1 MEEKDLPQIVT
12 PLLYW
17 YQANARVLPWRSDP
31 TPYHVWIS
39 EIMLQQT
46 RVEAVISYYERF
58 LSYLPDI
65 ASLAAVD
72 DDLLMKL
79 WEGLGYYSRARNLKK
94 AAKVIMERYEG
105 MLPSSV
111 EALLTLPGIGPY
123 TAGAIA
129 SIAYQQPEPAVDGNV
144 IRVLTR
150 LLADPTPTSDPA
162 LSRSLSAR
170 LRPIYP
176 PEQSRA
182 FTQALMELGAI
193 VCIPNGAPHCEGCPL
208 AFLCR
213 ARAENA
219 VEDYPIR
226 GEKKA
231 RKIIPRTILR
241 VRCGERL
248 AIRRR
253 EEGGLLHGLWELPA
267 IEGHVDETTVREFLG
282 SLGMNVLSI
291 GPSLEAKHIFT
302 HLEWHMHSFEVITD
316 LPSACFVWA
325 SPNELHTRYAL
336 PSAFRAFL
344 SETGQ

>member
-1 MEEKDLPQIVT
+1 MEENRLYEIVT

-58 LSYLPDI
+58 LSCLPDV

-94 AAKVIMERYEG
+94 AANVVTAHYDG
-105 MLPSSV
+105 VLPSSV
-111 EALLTLPGIGPY
+111 GELLSLPGIGPY

-129 SIAYQQPEPAVDGNV
+129 SIAYNLPEPAVDGNV

-150 LLADPTPTSDPA
+150 LLADSTPTSDPA
-162 LSRSLSAR
+162 LVRSLSAQ
-170 LRPIYP
+170 LRPLYP
-176 PEQSRA
+176 PEQCRA
-182 FTQALMELGAI
+182 FTQALMEIGAV
-193 VCIPNGAPHCEGCPL
+193 VCIPNGAPHCDRCPV
-208 AFLCR
+208 AFACR
-213 ARAENA
+213 AFANGNPA
-219 VEDYPIR
+219 SYPVKAA
-226 GEKKA
+226 KKP
-231 RKIIPRTILR
+231 RKIVPRTVLLL
-241 VRCGERL
+241 RCGDRL

-253 EEGGLLHGLWELPA
+253 EEKGLLHGLWELPA
-267 IEGHVDETTVREFLG
+267 MEGYASEDAVGSYLA
-282 SLGMNVLSI
+282 SLGISAASVV
-291 GPSLEAKHIFT
+291 PFVEAKHVFT
-302 HLEWHMHSFEVITD
+302 HLEWHMHSFEIAIST
-316 LPSACFVWA
+316 PSDRFVWA
-325 SPNELHTRYAL
+325 SPAELRTLYAL

-344 SETGQ
+344 E